1 MKLLFP
7 WALTLSL
14 CLCSG
19 FSLSAQAPSAT
30 SEHDSRASVS
40 AYVDRRL
47 SGKDPGASRAIFIA
61 GDFNTGKGWKR
72 NPNLWCADL
81 DLTCFSP
88 WNSTEH
94 NLQGGTLITRRHVL
108 LANHFSNP
116 FTGTPPMVP
125 GATTIEFVGG
135 DNTIYSR
142 TITRFTQVKSTDLL
156 IGTLDSDLPDQI
168 TPAFLFPADQ
178 RKFVPAGTP
187 LIYTDQEKWACVG
200 ECVDGAGPNI
210 TLRPATVAGRT
221 AWTTGGPARVGDS
234 GSPVFLPLRGHA
246 VLVCH
251 FFFANGGPST
261 GYYAAAINAVTGKD
275 YPVREATIAR
285 TDDPSAAGKRSL
297 VAYDSDCGA
306 EHRGDLHTFRLT
318 DWLGLP

>member
-1 MKLLFP
+1 M
-7 WALTLSL
+7 
-14 CLCSG
+14 
-19 FSLSAQAPSAT
+19 
-30 SEHDSRASVS
+30 S